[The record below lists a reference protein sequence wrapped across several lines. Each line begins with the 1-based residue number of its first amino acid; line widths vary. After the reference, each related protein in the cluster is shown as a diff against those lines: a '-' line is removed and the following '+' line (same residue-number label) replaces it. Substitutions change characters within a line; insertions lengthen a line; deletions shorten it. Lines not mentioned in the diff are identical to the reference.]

1 MAVVALERAEA
12 GLEIFL
18 HRQQRKDLAALR
30 HEADAAPCALVGFQ
44 AGDVVA
50 VERDRPARD
59 RVLADH
65 RTQQRGL
72 ADAVAAEHT
81 GHLARLRRQRD
92 ATQGLRCAVVEIDVF
107 YDQHR
112 QPFANS
118 EWRVANSQKK
128 YSIRY
133 SLLAIR

>member
-1 MAVVALERAEA
+1 
-12 GLEIFL
+12 
-18 HRQQRKDLAALR
+18 
-30 HEADAAPCALVGFQ
+30 
-44 AGDVVA
+44 GDVVA
-50 VERDRPARD
+50 VERERPARD
-59 RVLADH
+59 RVLAGH

-72 ADAVAAEHT
+72 ANAVAAEHT

-133 SLLAIR
+133 SLLAIRLSTQINLNHPLVRGDLIDGPFRQYRAFMQAGDLDAEFAH